1 MKKQPGI
8 HDLGTLEV
16 ESGFL
21 IVTDP
26 CYNSEHYSESSCI
39 AVKKGTYAAKVLNVD
54 DNDWGNRCG
63 SLLIYHQDHPVDFE
77 SPVWQDIDKGTGV
90 DSGQAGFFDLRY
102 FNDASVVTET
112 IEKPLT
118 GDNVWYDLCCDRTLN
133 GVGAGVI
140 PFGAVSSSGVGDG
153 YYNALAA
160 YHNGEII
167 ALAYDFSMMPL
178 TLIPKLEG
186 NEKQFFECLRDE
198 QWDKFV
204 HLAQTEP
211 ALMQLP
217 LFQQYAQYRDKEQ
230 YLLYM
235 LENVT
240 PEHKHIDVEHLIS
253 NASLELREKLEP
265 HIHCIS
271 NEYEILSSLLYKNNC
286 MELSEWLVKMGIN
299 PNPKPSESWQ
309 PPIVI
314 EWATSFKLKNPDAP
328 SLHFLEFWLQNGSN
342 PHKRNYQNVSILE
355 LPNLN
360 EQVRQLLMRYIDMNK
375 LSAGNINWVG
385 NKVQIIAGVFKDLQG
400 TVLAPK
406 NNKWLVRVNLFG
418 RDADVEL
425 SAEEMELIE

>member
-1 MKKQPGI
+1 VRDGRRRGGPCVRDGSGRPAG
-8 HDLGTLEV
+8 GT
-16 ESGFL
+16 
-21 IVTDP
+21 
-26 CYNSEHYSESSCI
+26 
-39 AVKKGTYAAKVLNVD
+39 KAAGAD
-54 DNDWGNRCG
+54 
-63 SLLIYHQDHPVDFE
+63 
-77 SPVWQDIDKGTGV
+77 SPT
-90 DSGQAGFFDLRY
+90 A
-102 FNDASVVTET
+102 
-112 IEKPLT
+112 
-118 GDNVWYDLCCDRTLN
+118 

-167 ALAYDFSMMPL
+167 ALAYDFGMMPL

-204 HLAQTEP
+204 QLAQAEP

-217 LFQQYAQYRDKEQ
+217 LFQQYAQYRGKEQ

-253 NASLELREKLEP
+253 NAPLELREKLEP
-265 HIHCIS
+265 HIHSIN

-314 EWATSFKLKNPDAP
+314 EWATSFKLRNPDAP

-360 EQVRQLLMRYIDMNK
+360 EQVRQLLIRYIDMNK

-385 NKVQIIAGVFKDLQG
+385 NKVRVIAGAFKDLQG

-406 NNKWLVRVNLFG
+406 NNKWLVRINLFG

-425 SAEEMELIE
+425 TAEEMELIE